1 MWGWGGI
8 QAHGQR
14 LCQTCTESVL
24 VNQSCLTLC
33 DPMDSSLPGSS
44 VHGILQ
50 ARILDWVAIPFPRD
64 LPDPGIKP
72 GSPALQEDSLP
83 SQEMSEFSG
92 RVCLPLL
99 HWQADSLPLHHLRSP
114 LFLILCQFMKGLVAT
129 LLSECQG
136 NLFRSPLT
144 F

>member
-1 MWGWGGI
+1 MCHVLSCVQLCTPWTVAH
-8 QAHGQR
+8 QAPLFMEFSRQEYWNG
-14 LCQTCTESVL
+14 
-24 VNQSCLTLC
+24 
-33 DPMDSSLPGSS
+33 LPFST
-44 VHGILQ
+44 
-50 ARILDWVAIPFPRD
+50 PRD
-64 LPDPGIKP
+64 IPDPRTKP
-72 GSPALQEDSLP
+72 WSPALQEDSLP